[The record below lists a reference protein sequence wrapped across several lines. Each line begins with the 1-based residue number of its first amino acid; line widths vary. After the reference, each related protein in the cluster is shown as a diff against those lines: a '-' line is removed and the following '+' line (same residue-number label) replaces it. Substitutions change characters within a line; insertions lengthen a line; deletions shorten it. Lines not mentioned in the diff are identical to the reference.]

1 LLAQYTQQPFLI
13 VLSHFQAAQLL
24 NAKQAG
30 QTSCVVSLDLSLTQA
45 EVKLHADF
53 VEFANGERLPWLS
66 VEEIAATEIV
76 CFQIA
81 DEAATPIRQFSEEFG
96 RTYSLL
102 PTESAPTMMISGI
115 SMHRIKGANPH
126 TDTLNKI
133 KALAPIRGEVLDT
146 TTGLG
151 YTAIEAAKT
160 ASHVTTVELDPV
172 AQEIAQLN
180 PWSQALFNNSK
191 ITQLIGDSFDVIQQF
206 ANETFD
212 SIIHDPPM
220 FSLAGELYSGAFYQQ
235 AFRVLKRNGRMFHY
249 IGSPDSQSGARI
261 TKGVMRR
268 LQEAGFTRVAPK
280 PQAFGV
286 TAYK

>member
-1 LLAQYTQQPFLI
+1 MLPQTTYFPNLL
-13 VLSHFQAAQLL
+13 VLSHFQAALL
-24 NAKQAG
+24 LKAKQAD
-30 QTSCVVSLDLSLTQA
+30 QVLCLISTDLGLTRT
-45 EVKLHADF
+45 EVKLQADF
-53 VEFANGERLPWLS
+53 VEFANGERLVWS
-66 VEEIAATEIV
+66 NVEEIAATEIV

-81 DEAATPIRQFSEEFG
+81 DGVATPIRQFSEEFG

-115 SMHRIKGANPH
+115 SMHRIKGANPY

-133 KALAPIRGEVLDT
+133 KAIAPIRGEVLDT

-151 YTAIEAAKT
+151 YTAIEAVKT
-160 ASHVTTVELDPV
+160 AAHVTTVELDPV
-172 AQEIAQLN
+172 AQEIARLN
-180 PWSQALFNNSK
+180 PWSQALFANPK

-206 ANETFD
+206 GNQTFD

-220 FSLAGELYSGAFYQQ
+220 FSMAGELYSGAFYQQ

-261 TKGVMRR
+261 TKGVVRR
-268 LQEAGFTRVAPK
+268 LQAAGFTRIVPK

-286 TAYK
+286 MAYK